1 MTTQM
6 RHCVRAA
13 QQGDKLAIEELLQT
27 FKRFFRHQADEF
39 KDYYPNR
46 EEALSTAH
54 QAAIDCILHFDW
66 QQTEIGLPK
75 KMFSFV
81 RNYLSRE
88 AYRQQR
94 DRRKIQK
101 NIVEK
106 DKVTDLP
113 ESLLASEN
121 DDPEQHYFKEEIRR
135 KTWRAIGRLPK
146 QHRKI
151 ICLRYFH
158 GYSYQDIAA
167 ECKMSKSSARNYV
180 NSGTEKLKIYLMEEG
195 LAG

>member
-13 QQGDKLAIEELLQT
+13 QNGDKFAIEELLKAFT
-27 FKRFFRHQADEF
+27 PLLHHQADIF
-39 KDYYPNR
+39 KAYYPNR

-54 QAAIDCILHFDW
+54 HAAIDCILHFDW
-66 QQTEIGLPK
+66 KQTEIGLPK

-94 DRRKIQK
+94 DRKKIQK
-101 NIVEK
+101 NIIEK

-113 ESLLASEN
+113 ENVLAAEE
-121 DDPEQHYFKEEIRR
+121 DGPEQRYFKEEIRW
-135 KTWRAIGRLPK
+135 KTWRAIRRLPER
-146 QHRKI
+146 HRKV
-151 ICLRYFH
+151 ICLRYFYD
-158 GYSYQDIAA
+158 YSYQDIAKQ
-167 ECKMSKSSARNYV
+167 CGMSKSSVRNYV
-180 NSGTEKLKIYLMEEG
+180 HSGTEKLKIYLKEEG
-195 LAG
+195 FAG

>member
-27 FKRFFRHQADEF
+27 FKHFFRRQADEF

-46 EEALSTAH
+46 EEALST
-54 QAAIDCILHFDW
+54 
-66 QQTEIGLPK
+66 
-75 KMFSFV
+75 
-81 RNYLSRE
+81 
-88 AYRQQR
+88 
-94 DRRKIQK
+94 
-101 NIVEK
+101 
-106 DKVTDLP
+106 VTDLP
-113 ESLLASEN
+113 ESLMASEN
-121 DDPEQHYFKEEIRR
+121 DDPEQHYSKEEIRW

-158 GYSYQDIAA
+158 GYSYQDIAK
-167 ECKMSKSSARNYV
+167 ECGMSKSSVRNYV